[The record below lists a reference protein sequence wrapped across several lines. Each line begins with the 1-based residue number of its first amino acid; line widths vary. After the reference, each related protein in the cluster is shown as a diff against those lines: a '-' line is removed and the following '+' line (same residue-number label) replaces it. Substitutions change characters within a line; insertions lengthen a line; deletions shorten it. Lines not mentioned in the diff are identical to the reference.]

1 MIRLIAWL
9 GPAGYFSL
17 QLKRLPMKHS
27 LHLCRDESSGK
38 AGVMLV
44 PGSLTSI
51 SSAHKATQV
60 AVWDALVYVQ
70 GAVNLFPWH
79 RSAVRVPGSRSV
91 TEQR

>member
-1 MIRLIAWL
+1 
-9 GPAGYFSL
+9 
-17 QLKRLPMKHS
+17 
-27 LHLCRDESSGK
+27 
-38 AGVMLV
+38 MLV